1 MSFLDKNNE
10 LILKTKAGLKEEPG
24 NTLQYSSLDY
34 VFF

>member
-10 LILKTKAGLKEEPG
+10 LILKTKAGLNEEPG
-24 NTLQYSSLDY
+24 NILQYSSLDY